1 MKKKTEIA
9 IEKYEAGH
17 IKEALRLASEFRLGI
32 TEEERKQMKLGYEC
46 MVHDDFYK
54 QMGKHPMAE
63 ISKAVHVFLFKIYLP
78 YKERT
83 A

>member
-9 IEKYEAGH
+9 CEYWERLN
-17 IKEALRLASEFRLGI
+17 IKAALRLASEFRIGL
-32 TEEERKQMKLGYEC
+32 TEEERKQIKLGYEC
-46 MVHDDFYK
+46 YVHGDFYK
-54 QMGKHPMAE
+54 QLGKNPRKE
-63 ISKAVHVFLFKIYLP
+63 IEKAMDIFFEKIYKP